1 MYSSFSNL
9 TFKFISHLTVMAGQA
24 KSLAEIEAD
33 LKKTTL
39 NQSPAGGNSPSHS
52 RSGPASI
59 PSNMAHPAV
68 GVGGGVLSHQ
78 MLFGAGGQ
86 QGRAGSPPK
95 GDQSAFNS
103 FIASMKAGGGLGG
116 PEVRSRSLVLQVD
129 ILIERTL

>member
-1 MYSSFSNL
+1 
-9 TFKFISHLTVMAGQA
+9 MAGQA

-52 RSGPASI
+52 RSGPSSI
-59 PSNMAHPAV
+59 PSNMAHPAGGV
-68 GVGGGVLSHQ
+68 GGGGVLSHQ

-116 PEVRSRSLVLQVD
+116 PEVRIWSLVLQVD

>member
-1 MYSSFSNL
+1 
-9 TFKFISHLTVMAGQA
+9 MAGQA

-52 RSGPASI
+52 RSGPSI

-78 MLFGAGGQ
+78 MLFGAGGGQ

-129 ILIERTL
+129 ILIECTL